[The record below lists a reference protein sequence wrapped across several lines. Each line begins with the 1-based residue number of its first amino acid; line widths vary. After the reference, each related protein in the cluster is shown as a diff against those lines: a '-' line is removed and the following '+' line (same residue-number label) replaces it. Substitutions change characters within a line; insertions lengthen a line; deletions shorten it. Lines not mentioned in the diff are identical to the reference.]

1 MDKQQEID
9 QPARLAA
16 HGQRVLQSGVLGK
29 SRRMIRLFEFLLDHS
44 VSGVATK
51 EIEIAQVVFGRT
63 TEVDLTADATV
74 RVHIHRL
81 RKKLDD
87 MAPDDLG
94 ERLALPRGE
103 YRLVVTAAT
112 ASSGVGVRAGRS
124 RRGLGLAAAAA
135 LLLAV
140 NGAGW
145 AWLAKRPP
153 ADIRTQS
160 LLWQGVNQGSAPV
173 LLVSGDFYVFGEQ
186 APDGTIARLVADT
199 GITSSAALDQYRR
212 RLPKGAPTYVD
223 LNTYHL
229 PSGQAAALVAVAPV
243 AAATRAGHPEQLR
256 TVTTSRFTT
265 QMLSDHDIVY
275 VGLLD
280 GLGDLKEPF
289 FDLSS
294 FSLSSD
300 GEALI
305 DKASGQSYR
314 SDWDEP
320 STERIMRHDYAYL
333 ARFPGPAGNHV
344 IVVAGIMDPALVQA
358 ANIASSATELALLQ
372 ARLNGSQ
379 AFEALYEVRTFGPSN
394 VSAELRVA
402 RALEAGQM
410 WKVRGLDEPGR

>member
-9 QPARLAA
+9 QPARLAV

-29 SRRMIRLFEFLLDHS
+29 SRRMIRLFEFLLAHS

-87 MAPDDLG
+87 MAPDELG
-94 ERLALPRGE
+94 EKLTLPRGE
-103 YRLVVTAAT
+103 YRLVVIAA
-112 ASSGVGVRAGRS
+112 ASSSVGVLARHS
-124 RRGLGLAAAAA
+124 RRSWGLAAAAA

-145 AWLAKRPP
+145 TWLAKRPP
-153 ADIRTQS
+153 ADMRTQS

-186 APDGTIARLVADT
+186 AADGTIARLVADA
-199 GITSSAALDQYRR
+199 GITSGTALEQYQR
-212 RLPKGAPTYVD
+212 RLPSDAPRYID
-223 LNTYHL
+223 LNAYHL

-243 AAATRAGHPEQLR
+243 AAATRPGHPEQLR
-256 TVTTSRFTT
+256 NVITSRFTT

-289 FDLSS
+289 FDLSG
-294 FSLSSD
+294 FSLSDD
-300 GEALI
+300 GETLV
-305 DKASGQSYR
+305 DKASGQTYR

-333 ARFPGPAGNHV
+333 ARFPGPSGNQV

-358 ANIASSATELALLQ
+358 ANIASSAAELTRLQ
-372 ARLNGSQ
+372 DKLNGSQ

-394 VSAELRVA
+394 VSAELRVV

-410 WKVRGLDEPGR
+410 WKVRGLDDSGQ